1 MDMNTKVI
9 LTKIK
14 LYDNGML
21 KNINSDM
28 YEGDFTNNLYI
39 ENGAILVKVEIFSKE
54 NYFIVLKNK
63 EIYINI

>member
-1 MDMNTKVI
+1 MDMNIKVI

-14 LYDNGML
+14 LSGHGML

-28 YEGDFTNNLYI
+28 NEGDFTNNLYI

-54 NYFIVLKNK
+54 IFFMY
-63 EIYINI
+63 

>member
-1 MDMNTKVI
+1 MNTKVI

-14 LYDNGML
+14 LSDHGML

>member
-1 MDMNTKVI
+1 MNIKVI

-14 LYDNGML
+14 LSGHGML

-28 YEGDFTNNLYI
+28 NEGDFTNNLYI

-54 NYFIVLKNK
+54 IFFMY
-63 EIYINI
+63 